1 MIKTEFSC
9 NREGL
14 TIRGTEYRHET
25 MAEGQDGWPIA
36 VICHGFGGNQYDLV
50 FYAEAFADMGYAV
63 YCFDFCGGCVTG
75 KSDGSSLDMTI
86 ETETKDLKAVLDYA
100 KSLPYT
106 DERHILLT
114 GGSQGGYVAGIVAA
128 ERAAEIERLIL
139 FYPALCIPDDARAGR
154 LGGANYDVDRVPE
167 VIDTFGVR
175 ISRKFHEGVVDKDAI
190 TQICDFQ
197 GPVLLIHGSADMLV
211 DNRYAK
217 AAAKAYENCHLQ
229 ILEGAGHGFTQQQ
242 REEVIVSVREFLKGH
257 REILCIHVHI
267 TGSEEKQEGEETVCY
282 IHFAGACENEYFKG
296 RILPGAVD
304 EQHYRQGQQVSV
316 CAVYELEG
324 QDCKGNACKIGI
336 VNQKAEDGC
345 FRPKVRTDSPEL
357 AFLNHSTLLAAL
369 EFYAGGLTVRIFT
382 Q

>member
-14 TIRGTEYRHET
+14 TIRGTEYRCEKKERQ
-25 MAEGQDGWPIA
+25 AGWPIA
-36 VICHGFGGNQYDLV
+36 VICHGFGGNQYDLA
-50 FYAEAFADMGYAV
+50 FYAEAFAEMGYAV

-86 ETETKDLKAVLDYA
+86 ETETKDLIAVLDYA

-106 DERHILLT
+106 VEEHILLT

-128 ERAAEIERLIL
+128 ERAEEIGRLIL
-139 FYPALCIPDDARAGR
+139 FYPALCIPDHAREGR
-154 LGGANYDVDRVPE
+154 LGGANYNVNQVPE

-175 ISRKFHEGVVDKDAI
+175 ISRKFHEGVVDKDAVA
-190 TQICDFQ
+190 QICGYR
-197 GPVLLIHGSADMLV
+197 GPVLLIHGSEDMVV
-211 DNRYAK
+211 DSRYAE
-217 AAAKAYENCHLQ
+217 AAAAAYENCHLQ
-229 ILEGAGHGFTQQQ
+229 ILQGAGHGFSKQQ
-242 REEVIVSVREFLKGH
+242 REQVIVSVREFLKGH
-257 REILCIHVHI
+257 REILCIHVHV
-267 TGSEEKQEGEETVCY
+267 TDCEEKQDGDETVCY
-282 IHFAGACENEYFKG
+282 VHFEGECRNEYFQG

-304 EQHYRQGQQVSV
+304 EQHYRQGQQTSI

-324 QDCKGNACKIGI
+324 QDCKGNSCKIGI

-345 FRPKVRTDSPEL
+345 FRPKVQTDSPEL
-357 AFLNHSTLLAAL
+357 AFLNHSELLAAL
-369 EFYAGGLTVRIFT
+369 EFYAGGLTVRIFE

>member
-1 MIKTEFSC
+1 MEKREFTC

-14 TIRGTEYRHET
+14 AIRGTEYRCERKT
-25 MAEGQDGWPIA
+25 GRQERQPIA

-50 FYAEAFADMGYAV
+50 FYAEAFADMGYTV
-63 YCFDFCGGCVTG
+63 YCFDFCGGCVVG

-86 ETETKDLKAVLDYA
+86 DTEAADLKAVLDYA

-106 DERHILLT
+106 DEKHILLA

-154 LGGANYDVDRVPE
+154 LGGACYDVNQVPE
-167 VIDTFGVR
+167 EIDTFGVR
-175 ISRKFHEGVVDKDAI
+175 IGRKFHEGVVDKDAVE
-190 TQICDFQ
+190 QICGYR
-197 GPVLLIHGSADMLV
+197 GPVLLIHGSEDMLV
-211 DNRYAK
+211 NIRYAK

-229 ILEGAGHGFTQQQ
+229 ILEGAGHGFSQQQ
-242 REEVIVSVREFLKGH
+242 REQIIVSVREFLQGH
-257 REILCIHVHI
+257 REILCIRVHI
-267 TGSEEKQEGEETVCY
+267 TDSEEKQEGDETVCY
-282 IHFAGACENEYFKG
+282 IHFEGDCENNYFKG

-304 EQHYRQGQQVSV
+304 EQHYRQGQQVSI
-316 CAVYELEG
+316 CATYELEG
-324 QDCKGNACKIGI
+324 QDCKGNVCRLGI

-345 FRPKVRTDSPEL
+345 FRPQVQTDSPEL

-369 EFYAGGLTVRIFT
+369 EFYSGGLTVRIFAE
-382 Q
+382 

>member
-14 TIRGTEYRHET
+14 TIRGAEYRHET

-63 YCFDFCGGCVTG
+63 YCFDFCGGCVVG

-86 ETETKDLKAVLDYA
+86 ETETKDLKTVLDYA

-128 ERAAEIERLIL
+128 ERAAEVERLIL

-190 TQICDFQ
+190 TQICGFR